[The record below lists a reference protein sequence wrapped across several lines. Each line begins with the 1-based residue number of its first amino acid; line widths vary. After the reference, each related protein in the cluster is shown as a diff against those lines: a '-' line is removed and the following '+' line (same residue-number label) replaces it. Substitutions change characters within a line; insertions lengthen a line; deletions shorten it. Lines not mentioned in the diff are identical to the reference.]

1 MKKYFVIVFL
11 FISHFG
17 FACCIQGNYAS
28 NYFFSDFVAVIKIKG
43 LHRNM
48 PNDNYYK
55 VDIDIIENLKGIST
69 KSLYVFGNIFDGENM
84 STEIYY
90 SVGDTVL
97 IFGNKNKDRI
107 EIGPCTRSMKT
118 TDNSQEYFNSI
129 LTLMQKFKLSSN
141 VKYPSAR
148 VDYDFDYLDRISR
161 MTLNKTDA
169 IREYGVYQVNLNFNL
184 DIESIDIIGGFGAK
198 VDETILGLIQRIKFK
213 HSEHTPIIRN
223 TCVYIEYKK
232 NNSDIPN
239 QWTYSLQ

>member
-1 MKKYFVIVFL
+1 MK
-11 FISHFG
+11 S
-17 FACCIQGNYAS
+17 
-28 NYFFSDFVAVIKIKG
+28 
-43 LHRNM
+43 
-48 PNDNYYK
+48 
-55 VDIDIIENLKGIST
+55 
-69 KSLYVFGNIFDGENM
+69 
-84 STEIYY
+84 
-90 SVGDTVL
+90 
-97 IFGNKNKDRI
+97 NKNKDRI

-169 IREYGVYQVNLNFNL
+169 IGEYGVYQVNLNFNL
-184 DIESIDIIGGFGAK
+184 DIESIDIICGFGAK

-232 NNSDIPN
+232 NKSDIPN